1 MTGGAE
7 TVANAPI
14 GIPEGTNRGEKE
26 GGKRLDKRK
35 KRERGKTRERGVR
48 ERGGK
53 MRIMASCVRV
63 LGYL

>member
-26 GGKRLDKRK
+26 GGKRVE
-35 KRERGKTRERGVR
+35 ERGKRGGGRRGRGREKRQ
-48 ERGGK
+48 ERGG
-53 MRIMASCVRV
+53 
-63 LGYL
+63 